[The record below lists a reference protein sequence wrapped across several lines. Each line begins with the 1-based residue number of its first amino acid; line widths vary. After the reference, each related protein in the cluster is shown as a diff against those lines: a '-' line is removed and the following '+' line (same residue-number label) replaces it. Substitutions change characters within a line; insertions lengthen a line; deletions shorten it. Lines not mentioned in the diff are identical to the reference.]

1 MKKMSIFYP
10 RYTVKKITRL
20 TKSTV
25 AQQSGKLSV
34 FVLGK
39 RGRHPLSS
47 RVFTSRNATG
57 ISRASNISLEAKR
70 RETLKTVVVDKTLK

>member
-10 RYTVKKITRL
+10 RYTVKKITGL

-39 RGRHPLSS
+39 IACVSLR
-47 RVFTSRNATG
+47 F
-57 ISRASNISLEAKR
+57 AS
-70 RETLKTVVVDKTLK
+70 